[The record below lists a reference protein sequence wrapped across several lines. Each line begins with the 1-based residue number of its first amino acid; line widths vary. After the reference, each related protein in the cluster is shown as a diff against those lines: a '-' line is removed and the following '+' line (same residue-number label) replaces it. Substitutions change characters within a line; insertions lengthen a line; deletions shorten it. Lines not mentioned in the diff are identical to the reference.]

1 MCDCSTQ
8 VSFAQASFISRSGKR
23 PEGGKPRVVPPHVK
37 EHIRLKIGGNSSDN
51 IDIRPCKFCMKRQ
64 RKAFEDKMKKKNAG
78 KAFTNE
84 KQKVEKELKDKAKK
98 RKGEDDYGDDF
109 EKDVDEYKDDFEA
122 DANTKKGGNK
132 KESETKEEEEEEEF
146 RCECEQLF
154 PSRTSSARLVVK
166 CVSCKETFTAHIS
179 GGTRSASIELG
190 EDYYLHERRHRN
202 ELFALS
208 NARTGAGAQLRANT
222 EEGDEYMFA
231 EHKRNLRGKQ
241 HLRRLEC
248 ATNGCSCSSAEKM
261 QEVRRRQNATGES
274 SLRVEEL
281 RVKSKQEM
289 RKERGGDKLAK
300 ALEAAAVEVQGGK
313 DKHEQ
318 FKQEQLRLRKEHFAQ
333 RYVEKQRRK
342 MERRAR
348 KTVTKDLRFEL
359 REEEKHNTASDG
371 SDSSSEDEFEGDLDM
386 QIGVML
392 KVKDFSRLFIVLAF

>member
-1 MCDCSTQ
+1 MMSC
-8 VSFAQASFISRSGKR
+8 
-23 PEGGKPRVVPPHVK
+23 VK
-37 EHIRLKIGGNSSDN
+37 L
-51 IDIRPCKFCMKRQ
+51 
-64 RKAFEDKMKKKNAG
+64 
-78 KAFTNE
+78 
-84 KQKVEKELKDKAKK
+84 
-98 RKGEDDYGDDF
+98 
-109 EKDVDEYKDDFEA
+109 
-122 DANTKKGGNK
+122 
-132 KESETKEEEEEEEF
+132 
-146 RCECEQLF
+146 
-154 PSRTSSARLVVK
+154 
-166 CVSCKETFTAHIS
+166 
-179 GGTRSASIELG
+179 
-190 EDYYLHERRHRN
+190 
-202 ELFALS
+202 
-208 NARTGAGAQLRANT
+208 
-222 EEGDEYMFA
+222 
-231 EHKRNLRGKQ
+231 
-241 HLRRLEC
+241 
-248 ATNGCSCSSAEKM
+248 
-261 QEVRRRQNATGES
+261 RRRQNATGES